1 MDKKERTIIYG
12 KNPIRSALGAK
23 HIQTLY
29 VSRRLLNDPL
39 VALARS
45 SQIDIQPVDDR
56 ELDHLT
62 DSGVHQG
69 FAAVVKPYGT
79 FSLDELIR
87 QAQKPYPL
95 ILLLDGIEDPHNL
108 GAILRSADAFGVDGV
123 VLKSHDEVQLNGTV
137 AKVSTGAIDYVK
149 VAVVSN
155 LSQAMEKL
163 KAQGYWIV
171 SSDGSAQQSYDE
183 VDYAC
188 PIGLVVGSEGF
199 GISPLLLKRSDFVVK
214 IPMFGHVNSLNASVA
229 TAIFLSEIA
238 IKRTKHNTK

>member
-1 MDKKERTIIYG
+1 MRCSFATQSSITAFVDE
-12 KNPIRSALGAK
+12 IRF
-23 HIQTLY
+23 TLCG
-29 VSRRLLNDPL
+29 
-39 VALARS
+39 RS
-45 SQIDIQPVDDR
+45 NSKYRP
-56 ELDHLT
+56 T
-62 DSGVHQG
+62 
-69 FAAVVKPYGT
+69 P
-79 FSLDELIR
+79 
-87 QAQKPYPL
+87 
-95 ILLLDGIEDPHNL
+95 NL

-238 IKRTKHNTK
+238 LKRTKHNTK